1 MNKMDISF
9 EVSKKSDFVFKYLT
23 NMDLFSSVHPVI
35 SKIDHIRNNEYLVH
49 ETLKFC
55 WIPISFTYP
64 VTIKENRF
72 DNVIIIDAIIMGIV
86 KMNMTFKIEGRKDS
100 TIVYEKM
107 ILKSILPVKS
117 LIKSIVKKQHVKL
130 FENINAK

>member
-9 EVSKKSDFVFKYLT
+9 EVNKKSDFVFKYLT

-35 SKIDHIRNNEYLVH
+35 SKIDHIKKNEYLVH

-55 WIPISFTYP
+55 WVPISFTYP
-64 VTIKENRF
+64 VTITENRF

-107 ILKSILPVKS
+107 VLKSILPVKS
-117 LIKSIVKKQHVKL
+117 LIKSIVKKQHTKL